1 MKGMR
6 GIRGGGAAH
15 GVRGFLSGAAYLG
28 ADALRSIRANAA
40 SCALTSVTLGFSL
53 AICFLFLFIFINL
66 ESAVNRWGDKTHI
79 VVYIKDAALK
89 EGAERLKDSIGFIP
103 GVKTVEYV
111 SKEKALEEL
120 KAELRG
126 HEEIIAG
133 VDVNPLPASFDIRV
147 SAAYTDA
154 GKVAEVVGTLKAMS
168 WASDVQYSSEWVEK
182 FSAFLKFIE
191 FAAFAVGVFIAAATV
206 FIISNTIRLTVYA
219 RRDEID
225 VMRLVGATDAYIK
238 IPFFIE
244 GVIEGLAGGVLA
256 MGVLSAGRY
265 VLLGRMPG
273 YLAFALNLP
282 LDPAELLVLLA
293 ASGMTMGAAASLI
306 STARFLKD

>member
-1 MKGMR
+1 MR
-6 GIRGGGAAH
+6 GMAGKT
-15 GVRGFLSGAAYLG
+15 GFTSGILYLV

-40 SCALTSVTLGFSL
+40 SSALTAVTLGFSL
-53 AICFLFLFIFINL
+53 AIFFLFLFIFINL
-66 ESAVNRWGDKTHI
+66 ESAVNKWGDKTHI

-89 EGAERLKDSIGFIP
+89 EGVERLRDSARFIP

-120 KAELRG
+120 KAELKG

-133 VDVNPLPASFDIRV
+133 VDVNPLPASFDVRV
-147 SAAYTDA
+147 SSAYTDA
-154 GKVAEVVGTLKAMS
+154 GRVAEVVKALKAMS

-191 FAAFAVGVFIAAATV
+191 FAALAVGIFIAAATV

-219 RRDEID
+219 RRDEIE

-244 GVIEGLAGGVLA
+244 GVMQGLAGGVFSL
-256 MGVLSAGRY
+256 GVLTAGRY
-265 VLLGRMPG
+265 ILLGRMPG
-273 YLAFALNLP
+273 YLGFALSLP
-282 LDPAELLVLLA
+282 LDPSALLALLA
-293 ASGMTMGAAASLI
+293 ASGMSLGAAASII
-306 STARFLKD
+306 STTRFLRN

>member
-1 MKGMR
+1 VRGKGMR
-6 GIRGGGAAH
+6 GVS
-15 GVRGFLSGAAYLG
+15 GVRGFTSGLFYLG

-40 SCALTSVTLGFSL
+40 SAALTSVTLGFSL
-53 AICFLFLFIFINL
+53 AIFFLFLFIFINL
-66 ESAVNRWGDKTHI
+66 ESAVNKWGDKTHI

-89 EGAERLKDSIGFIP
+89 EGVERLRDSVRFIP

-120 KAELRG
+120 KTELKG

-147 SAAYTDA
+147 SSAYTDDGAVA
-154 GKVAEVVGTLKAMS
+154 GVVKTLKAMS
-168 WASDVQYSSEWVEK
+168 WASDVQYSREWVEK
-182 FSAFLKFIE
+182 FAALLKFIE
-191 FAAFAVGVFIAAATV
+191 MAALAVGAFIAAATV

-219 RRDEID
+219 RRDEIE

-244 GVIEGLAGGVLA
+244 GVIQGFIGGAFALGVLT
-256 MGVLSAGRY
+256 AGRY
-265 VLLGRMPG
+265 ILLSRMPG
-273 YLAFALNLP
+273 YLDFALSLP
-282 LDPAELLVLLA
+282 LDPPELLAMLV
-293 ASGMTMGAAASLI
+293 ASGMIMGAAASLI
-306 STARFLKD
+306 STARFLGD